1 MRKTKRNSGFSIMET
16 VIALAMIAIV
26 TIAALSVVLSAISAR
41 VKQANYSEAQDFAH
55 NIIECYKAADTPV
68 EFEKNAEFAGIE
80 LIIQN
85 GSNYRYKCTTSRFTA
100 VIEVEFS
107 IEGSL
112 KMDIDVNSNSNNDEN
127 KLSFTYTKGAK

>member
-55 NIIECYKAADTPV
+55 NILECFKASENSGQCIDNV
-68 EFEKNAEFAGIE
+68 EFAGIE
-80 LIIQN
+80 GLEYSG
-85 GSNYRYKCTTSRFTA
+85 GSKYRYVA
-100 VIEVEFS
+100 
-107 IEGSL
+107 
-112 KMDIDVNSNSNNDEN
+112 EN
-127 KLSFTYTKGAK
+127 KFAAVLNADFTSSEFEIDIRNNKDEVIISFSYEKGAK

>member
-55 NIIECYKAADTPV
+55 NILECFKAAEDETEFVNNTAFADIVLYASADPEYTYSYV
-68 EFEKNAEFAGIE
+68 VANKISADIKAEFGTDKDEFEITVADSKGEE
-80 LIIQN
+80 II
-85 GSNYRYKCTTSRFTA
+85 S
-100 VIEVEFS
+100 FS
-107 IEGSL
+107 
-112 KMDIDVNSNSNNDEN
+112 
-127 KLSFTYTKGAK
+127 YTKGAKE